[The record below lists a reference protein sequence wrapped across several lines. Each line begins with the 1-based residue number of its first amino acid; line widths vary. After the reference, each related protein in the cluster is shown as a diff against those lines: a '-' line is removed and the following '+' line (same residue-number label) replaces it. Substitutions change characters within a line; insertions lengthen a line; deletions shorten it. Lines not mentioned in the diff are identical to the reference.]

1 MDLDFTEEQQM
12 VIDMTRTMLEEHCDS
27 QVVRDAEDDPK
38 GYPDALWKQ
47 MSELGL
53 NGLLIPESY
62 GGGEQTI
69 LEGAFVY
76 GFQFRSSERREFVAV
91 MEAVSTDLLQFES
104 L

>member
-38 GYPDALWKQ
+38 GDPDALWKQ

-62 GGGEQTI
+62 GGG
-69 LEGAFVY
+69 
-76 GFQFRSSERREFVAV
+76 
-91 MEAVSTDLLQFES
+91 
-104 L
+104 